1 VEEQAS
7 IHNEAEWVSAYFHAK
22 SEEWKAL
29 MMVVSLQGL
38 HGHEAY
44 PSQQM
49 HSWKELSS
57 SSKKTLSP
65 ITSTP
70 LKHFK
75 TASLYLT

>member
-7 IHNEAEWVSAYFHAK
+7 IHNKAEWVSAYFHAK
-22 SEEWKAL
+22 SKAL
-29 MMVVSLQGL
+29 MMVAALQGL

-44 PSQQM
+44 ASQQM

-65 ITSTP
+65 IMSAP

>member
-29 MMVVSLQGL
+29 MMVAALQGL

-44 PSQQM
+44 ALQQM

-57 SSKKTLSP
+57 SSKEDLISDHIRP
-65 ITSTP
+65 IKA
-70 LKHFK
+70 L
-75 TASLYLT
+75 